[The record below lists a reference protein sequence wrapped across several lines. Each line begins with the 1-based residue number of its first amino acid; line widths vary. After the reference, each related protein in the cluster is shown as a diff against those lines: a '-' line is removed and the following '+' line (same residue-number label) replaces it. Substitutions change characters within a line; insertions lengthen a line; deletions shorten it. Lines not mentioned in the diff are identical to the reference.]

1 MGPMSGRAAG
11 YCAGYPVPGFMNPL
25 PGRGWGYGRGRG
37 RGRGWGR
44 GWGWGRWYGAPGPAD
59 WSGYEWPQY
68 YGPGPAVAPPSPTE
82 ETQSLKAQAQYF
94 ESALENI
101 RKRIEELEA
110 AKEKED

>member
-1 MGPMSGRAAG
+1 M
-11 YCAGYPVPGFMNPL
+11 
-25 PGRGWGYGRGRG
+25 
-37 RGRGWGR
+37 
-44 GWGWGRWYGAPGPAD
+44 
-59 WSGYEWPQY
+59 
-68 YGPGPAVAPPSPTE
+68 APPSPTE